1 MKHILFGIFWGT
13 VALPFA
19 KVIYYL
25 LVWYVFGGNAQGSL
39 TSTNLAMIAFS
50 DVKSIAGT
58 AIILTLYATPIFFLS
73 RLFGNT
79 HRGIVAV
86 FAILPWVILDLY
98 VNRNLT
104 HFIEYSWYS
113 LVCGFVYW
121 HFASQYK

>member
-25 LVWYVFGGNAQGSL
+25 LVWYGFGGNAHGSL
-39 TSTNLAMIAFS
+39 TPTNLAMIAFS
-50 DVKSIAGT
+50 DVKSILGA

-73 RLFGNT
+73 RLFGHA
-79 HRGIVAV
+79 HRGVVVV
-86 FAILPWVILDLY
+86 FAVLPWAILDFY
-98 VNRNLT
+98 SNQNLT

-121 HFASQYK
+121 HFASGFK